1 MSSGKYKDLLRSLNF
16 QSFLWTQFLG
26 AFNDNV
32 FKIVISM
39 IAVNI
44 AGAGE
49 GGGYVSLVG
58 AIFILP
64 FFLFSGYAAH
74 AADAFNKR
82 SLLIV
87 TKSFEIVAVAFGL
100 FAFWYGRME
109 FMLATLFLMAVHSTF
124 FGPAKYGIVPE
135 MMPDKDLSRANGLL
149 EMSTFLAI
157 ILGTSIGTIMYSA
170 WKGRLVIIGLCL
182 VAIAVAGTLLSF
194 GIARVPGPSGAR
206 KRFAMNPWGEIG
218 LGLRRLYS
226 DRMLLITVSAITYFW
241 FMGSLLQMDILL
253 LGKEVMRL
261 PDLWIGILITSLAFG
276 IGMGSITAGRLSGDK
291 VEPGLVP
298 LGSIGMGVFA
308 ILLAFSSS
316 SYPRTAAAM
325 MMLGFSGGLFIVPLN
340 ALLQQKSGPD
350 EKGRIIGTN
359 NFVNTI
365 GILLASGVLWLM
377 RDYLDVR
384 PDRIILIFGIVT
396 LGCTVFLMRALPEFL
411 LRFTLWMLTH
421 TVYKIRI
428 AGEENVPFRGGALLV
443 CNHMSFADGLLVGAC
458 VQRFIRFM
466 VYQYFYGLKPIKWLL
481 VLMKAIPVADGGR
494 REIVQSLKK
503 AREELKA
510 GHVVCIF
517 AEGAITRTG
526 NLLPFKRGFEKIVEG
541 LDVPVIPVHL
551 DRVWGSIF
559 SFKDGRF
566 FWKWPSHF
574 PYPVTVSFGKPLKS
588 SAGAD
593 EVRRAVMELGSEA
606 VEYRRSSADLLHLRF
621 IKAARRRYFSMCMAD
636 STGRELTWGKALAAS
651 LLLSRRL
658 RKDGGAD
665 EMTGVLLPSSTAG
678 AIANAAVLIS
688 GNVPVN
694 LNFTAGKDDIAC
706 AVKKCSISKIVTSR
720 AFISKAGVEK
730 TDSMI
735 FIEDIFTG
743 ISGLEKALTAV
754 VAFLL
759 PSRLLLSI
767 YSPSGGG
774 PQKLAAVIFT
784 SGSASEP
791 KGVMLS
797 HHNIISNVEG
807 FSQVFNVNGKD
818 TVMGA
823 LPFFHSFGFT
833 GTIWFPLIN
842 GLRSVYHPNPL
853 DAKTIG
859 GLVRKYCATII
870 IGTPTFYS
878 AYAKKCGPEDFSSI
892 RYAIAGAERLRPDI
906 AEEFRNKFGVE
917 LLEGYGCTEMSP
929 VVSVNVPDVEHDKV
943 RQTGFKPGT
952 VGHPIPGVA
961 VKVVAPESGED
972 IPSGVEGLLLV
983 KGPSLMLGYLGEP
996 ELTRKAVKDG
1006 WYSTGDIASIS
1017 EDGFIRIV
1025 GRISRFS
1032 KLAGE
1037 MVPHVRVEEAVSKA
1051 LGGSECVVV
1060 SVPDERRGE
1069 RIVAF
1074 HTRSGMS
1081 AAEAWEALCSCGLP
1095 RLWVPKRE
1103 DICFIDSIPLTASGK
1118 ADLRRLKSLAAQ
1130 SAGV

>member
-39 IAVNI
+39 VAVNI
-44 AGAGE
+44 ASAGS
-49 GGGYVSLVG
+49 GSGYVSLVG
-58 AIFILP
+58 AVFILP
-64 FFLFSGYAAH
+64 FFFFSGYAGY

-82 SLLIV
+82 SMLIV
-87 TKSFEIVAVAFGL
+87 TKSFEIVAVSFGL
-100 FAFWYGRME
+100 FALWYGRIE
-109 FMLATLFLMAVHSTF
+109 FMLATLFLMAVHSSF
-124 FGPAKYGIVPE
+124 FSPAKYGIVPE
-135 MMPDKDLSRANGLL
+135 MMPDRDLSRANGLL

-170 WKGRLVIIGLCL
+170 WKDSLVIVGIFL
-182 VAIAVAGTLLSF
+182 VVVAVAGTLLSF
-194 GIARVPGPSGAR
+194 GIARVPDPAGER
-206 KRFAMNPWGEIG
+206 KRFGVNPWGEIG
-218 LGLRRLYS
+218 LGLRRLWS
-226 DRMLLITVSAITYFW
+226 DRMLLLTVSSITYFW
-241 FMGSLLQMDILL
+241 FIGALLQMDILL
-253 LGKEVMRL
+253 LGKEVMHL
-261 PDLWIGILITSLAFG
+261 QEIWIGVLIISLAVG
-276 IGMGSITAGRLSGDK
+276 IGIGSIVAGRLSGDK

-316 SYPRTAAAM
+316 SYPRAAAAM
-325 MMLGFSGGLFIVPLN
+325 FMLGFSGGLSIVPLN

-365 GILLASGVLWLM
+365 GILLSSAVLWIM
-377 RDYLDVR
+377 RDYLGI
-384 PDRIILIFGIVT
+384 PADRIILVFGAVT
-396 LGCTVFLMRALPEFL
+396 LVFTVLLMKALPDFL

-428 AGEENVPFRGGALLV
+428 VGQENVPFRGGALLV

-458 VQRFIRFM
+458 VQRFVRFM
-466 VYQYFYGLKPIKWLL
+466 VYQYFYGLRPIRWLL
-481 VLMKAIPVADGGR
+481 VLMKAIPVADNGR
-494 REIVQSLKK
+494 REIVKTLER
-503 AREELKA
+503 AREEIEA

-588 SAGAD
+588 SASAD

-606 VEYRRSSADLLHLRF
+606 VEYRRNSSDLLHLRF

-636 STGRELTWGKALAAS
+636 STGRELTWGKALSAC
-651 LLLSRRL
+651 LLLSKRL
-658 RKDGGAD
+658 RKDSAEGA
-665 EMTGVLLPSSTAG
+665 MTGLLLPSSTAG
-678 AIANAAVLIS
+678 AVANAAVLMA

-694 LNFTAGKDDIAC
+694 LNFTAGADDIAH
-706 AVKKCSISKIVTSR
+706 AVKKCTISRIITSR
-720 AFISKAGVEK
+720 AFISKAGVER
-730 TDSMI
+730 TDSMV
-735 FIEDIFTG
+735 FLEDVFEGFTR
-743 ISGLEKALTAV
+743 LEKALTAA

-767 YSPSGGG
+767 YSPSGND
-774 PQKLAAVIFT
+774 PHKLAAVIFT

-818 TVMGA
+818 IVLGA

-853 DAKTIG
+853 DAKSIG
-859 GLVRKYCATII
+859 GLARKYGATII

-878 AYAKKCGPEDFSSI
+878 AYAKKCHPDDFSSI
-892 RYAIAGAERLRPDI
+892 RYAIAGAERLRPDT
-906 AEEFRNKFGVE
+906 AAEFRNKFGIE

-929 VVSVNVPDVEHDKV
+929 VVSVNIPDVEHDKV

-961 VKVVAPESGED
+961 VKVVDPESRED
-972 IPSGVEGLLLV
+972 LSSGAEGLLLV
-983 KGPSLMLGYLGEP
+983 KGPNLMLGYIGEP

-1006 WYSTGDIASIS
+1006 WYSTGDIASIG

-1037 MVPHVRVEEAVSKA
+1037 MVPHVRVEEEVSKA

-1069 RIVAF
+1069 RLVAF
-1074 HTRSGMS
+1074 HTRGGIS
-1081 AAEAWEALCSCGLP
+1081 AAEAWEALCSSGLP
-1095 RLWVPKRE
+1095 RLWRPKRE

-1118 ADLRRLKSLAAQ
+1118 TDLRRLKAKAGQ